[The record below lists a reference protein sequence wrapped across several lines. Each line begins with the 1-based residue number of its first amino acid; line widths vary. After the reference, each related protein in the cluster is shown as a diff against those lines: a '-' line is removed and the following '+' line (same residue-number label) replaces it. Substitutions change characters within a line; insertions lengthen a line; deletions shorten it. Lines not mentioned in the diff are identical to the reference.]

1 VTRWAAA
8 LLPLLAGGAC
18 RPAARPPAAPAR
30 PIADAALRNATYHLA
45 FDPTRTVRLVD
56 GAYADPADGDDGMKI
71 QTRLLQTITRGV
83 LPDGRAEAAVV
94 LVTTAGGTGS
104 FTDVALLADSA
115 GVAQNV
121 ATVGLGAGVTVKAIR
136 LYADS
141 AAVTVVTR
149 GPKDP
154 ACCPTSEQTRH
165 YVLDGGRLIPT
176 DPVPAATR

>member
-1 VTRWAAA
+1 VIRWTAA

-18 RPAARPPAAPAR
+18 RPAARPAAGPAR
-30 PIADAALRNATYHLA
+30 PIADAVLRNATYHLA
-45 FDPTRTVRLVD
+45 FDPTRTVQLAN
-56 GAYADPADGDDGMKI
+56 GAYADPADGDEGMKI
-71 QTRLLQTITRGV
+71 QTRLLDLVTRGV

-115 GVAQNV
+115 GVARNV
-121 ATVGLGAGVTVKAIR
+121 ATVGLGAGVTVKTIR

-141 AAVTVVTR
+141 AAVTLVTH

-154 ACCPTSEQTRH
+154 ACCPTVEQTRH

-176 DPVPAATR
+176 DPVPAAAR